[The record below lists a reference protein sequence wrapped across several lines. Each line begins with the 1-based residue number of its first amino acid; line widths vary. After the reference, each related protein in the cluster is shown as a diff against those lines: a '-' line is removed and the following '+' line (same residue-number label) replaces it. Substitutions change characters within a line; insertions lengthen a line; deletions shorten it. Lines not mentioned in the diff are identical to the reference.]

1 MKHKG
6 YLMLTEDLILDE
18 HLIVEGNIICKEG
31 LWNIEARNIEAW
43 NIEARNIEALDIKAR
58 NIEARN
64 IEAWNIEAW
73 NIEAGDI
80 QAEDIK
86 AGDIQAEDI
95 QAEDISYYAFCIA
108 YNSLKC
114 KSINGRRENS
124 IHKCLDKDIE
134 YTKNE
139 DSEEIIELNGKKYKL
154 IDSKLK

>member
-31 LWNIEARNIEAW
+31 LW
-43 NIEARNIEALDIKAR
+43 

>member
-31 LWNIEARNIEAW
+31 LWNIEARNIEA
-43 NIEARNIEALDIKAR
+43 LDIKAR
-58 NIEARN
+58 NID
-64 IEAWNIEAW
+64 AWNIEAW